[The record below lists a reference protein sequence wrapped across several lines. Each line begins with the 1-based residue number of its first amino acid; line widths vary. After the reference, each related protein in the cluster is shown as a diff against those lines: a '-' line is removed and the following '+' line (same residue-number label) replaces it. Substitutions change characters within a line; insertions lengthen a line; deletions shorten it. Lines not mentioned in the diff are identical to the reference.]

1 MAHAKIL
8 RPSAA
13 SRWVVCTPSALLES
27 EVEDKGSV
35 YAREGNVAHALSEL
49 YDNIEYGFVPASEF
63 EERRKSIEDFD
74 EFYDEPMQEHVE
86 EFVDFVKETYNEA
99 LAICPD
105 PTIRI
110 EHETDLSFIIP
121 ESFGTIDRLILGE
134 GILWIID
141 LKYGKGVLV
150 DAHKNKQLMIY
161 ALGAVREFGF
171 LYTVKEVRMLIYQP
185 RLHNYSEYTITTEE
199 LYHWA
204 ETELKEKAQLAFE
217 GKGDFV
223 AGPHCG
229 FCKVGGRCK
238 TRAEYYLELETFQ
251 SKAFLSVDEVASILD
266 KLKSLKAW
274 ADSVEDSALEQALN
288 GTQFPGYKVVEGRS
302 NRRYTDPDKVAEAV
316 LAEGWPEK
324 DVYVKK
330 VIALGAV
337 EKLLGKKHADQVIGH
352 LITKPQG
359 KPALVPD
366 TDARKPYNPSELD
379 FKELLD

>member
-1 MAHAKIL
+1 MAHATL
-8 RPSAA
+8 SPSAA
-13 SRWVVCTPSALLES
+13 SRWMACAPSARLEA
-27 EVEDKGSV
+27 EVEDQGSTF
-35 YAREGNVAHALSEL
+35 AREGSVAHALSEL
-49 YDNIEYGFVPASEF
+49 YLRIEYGIVPPDEF
-63 EERRKSIEDFD
+63 EQRRKAIPDYE
-74 EFYDEPMQEHVE
+74 EYYDEAMQEYVE
-86 EFVDFVKETYNEA
+86 EYVDFVRETVNEA
-99 LAICPD
+99 IASTPD
-105 PTIRI
+105 AVVFI
-110 EHETDLSFIIP
+110 EHRIDLTAFIP
-121 ESFGTIDRLILGE
+121 EGFGTGDCIVIAE
-134 GILWIID
+134 GVMYIID

-150 DAHKNKQLMIY
+150 DAHQNKQLMIY
-161 ALGAVREFGF
+161 ALGAVHEFGF
-171 LYTVKEVRMLIYQP
+171 LYTVKEIRMFIYQP
-185 RLHNYSEYTITTEE
+185 RIHNYSTYQMSVDD
-199 LYHWA
+199 LQHWA
-204 ETELKEKAQLAFE
+204 ETELKEKAKLAFE
-217 GKGDFV
+217 GKGDLV

-324 DVYVKK
+324 DVYTKK

-366 TDARKPYNPSELD
+366 TDARKAYNPSELD
-379 FKELLD
+379 FKDLLD